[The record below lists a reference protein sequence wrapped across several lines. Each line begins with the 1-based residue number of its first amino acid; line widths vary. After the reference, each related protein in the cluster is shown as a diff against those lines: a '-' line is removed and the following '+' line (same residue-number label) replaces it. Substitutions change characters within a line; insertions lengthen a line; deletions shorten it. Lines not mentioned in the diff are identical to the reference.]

1 MALLDG
7 GPLFWEAVKMDT
19 KAIGEVLG
27 EKFEGVAGD
36 AALALAELQLPTG
49 AAILDVGTGKG
60 YFAIYL
66 ASQGYRVLTG
76 EPSTDHS
83 HYAGQDWASN
93 AEKAGV
99 RDRIRFEHF
108 NAAEMPFPPESFDAI
123 FFYGVLHHV
132 PESLRGDVLREA
144 FRVAKQDG
152 VVVLFE
158 PRAEL
163 LQRLWRDDP
172 GHPRAAEPAKH
183 LPGPHI
189 QERRMEGA
197 LMNIFICRRQTAGEG
212 R

>member
-1 MALLDG
+1 
-7 GPLFWEAVKMDT
+7 MDT
-19 KAIGEVLG
+19 KAMGKILG

-36 AALALAELQLPTG
+36 GALALAELKLAPD

-60 YFAIYL
+60 YFAIFL
-66 ASQGYRVLTG
+66 ASQGYRVVTG
-76 EPSTDHS
+76 EPSTDRS
-83 HYAGQDWASN
+83 HYAGQDWALN

-99 RDRIRFEHF
+99 GDRIRFEHF
-108 NAAEMPFPPESFDAI
+108 DAANMPFAAGAFDAV

-132 PESLRGDVLREA
+132 PEDQRSEVLREA

-197 LMNIFICRRQTAGEG
+197 LMNIFIYRKQTAGEG

>member
-1 MALLDG
+1 
-7 GPLFWEAVKMDT
+7 MDT
-19 KAIGEVLG
+19 KAIGRILG

-36 AALALAELQLPTG
+36 GALALAELKLPAD

-60 YFAIYL
+60 YHAIFL

-76 EPSTDHS
+76 EPSTDRS

-108 NAAEMPFPPESFDAI
+108 DAAKMPFAPEAFDAV

-132 PESLRGDVLREA
+132 PEAGRADVLGEA
-144 FRVAKQDG
+144 LRVAKKDG
-152 VVVLFE
+152 AVVLFE

-163 LQRLWRDDP
+163 LQRLLTDDP
-172 GHPRAAEPAKH
+172 AHPRQAANPSSY
-183 LPGPHI
+183 LPGSSF
-189 QERRMEGA
+189 QERRIEGM
-197 LMNIFICRRQTAGEG
+197 LMNIYFCRRRTASS